1 MAVTKTKPN
10 PRVCPRCD
18 ICSRAIRTFG
28 LGLKGEWCKTCLG
41 ENLPFTNILSDR
53 DYKDALR
60 EFREGIGS
68 GGVEFEGA
76 RFDPFGE
83 SEREIL
89 KSLDKALRGCEY
101 CKTKDLAAQQKKLAK
116 EHGCS
121 MSVLF
126 HNIRSAKGPGLE
138 LLEGEIRQSGVEW
151 DVIGLAETWL
161 DDSSEKIMKMTGF
174 TSICA
179 SRERKSGGG

>member
-1 MAVTKTKPN
+1 MAATTSKPN

-18 ICSRAIRTFG
+18 LCSRAIRISG
-28 LGLKGEWCKTCLG
+28 LGLNGVWCKTCLG
-41 ENLPFTNILSDR
+41 ENLPFTNILSER

-83 SEREIL
+83 SEKEIL
-89 KSLDKALRGCEY
+89 KSLDKALRSCEY
-101 CKTKDLAAQQKKLAK
+101 SKTKDLAAQQKKLAR

-121 MSVLF
+121 LSILF

-138 LLEGEIRQSGVEW
+138 LLEGEIRQGGIQW

-161 DDSSEKIMKMTGF
+161 DNTSEKNDEDNGLHF
-174 TSICA
+174 YLCL
-179 SRERKSGGG
+179 